1 MQIKVLQVVLLR
13 DCISGPLHLV
23 VLLGQG
29 DVDLTSYQLNGT
41 VGAEKVCDRHGFQ
54 VPGVQ
59 IGANA
64 HSRDAD
70 SLGADF
76 QLEYEG
82 RLERVRDG
90 DLPQI

>member
-1 MQIKVLQVVLLR
+1 MQIKLLQVVLLR
-13 DCISGPLHLV
+13 DCISGPLPLV

-29 DVDLTSYQLNGT
+29 DVDLTSDQLNGT
-41 VGAEKVCDRHGFQ
+41 VGAEKVGDRDGFQ

-64 HSRDAD
+64 HGGDAD

-76 QLEYEG
+76 QLE
-82 RLERVRDG
+82 
-90 DLPQI
+90 